1 MKNVYLDHAATTYV
15 SSKAIEVMHSV
26 LLNNFGNPSSTHSF
40 GRSGKALVETSRKKI
55 ANTLHVSASEII
67 FTSGGTEANNF
78 VLQGAV
84 HSLGV
89 KRIITSAIEH
99 HAVLTTIAYLKTQF
113 GVAVE
118 YVKLKD
124 DGVIDLE
131 NLEELLQQSHSK
143 TLVSLMHINNETGVM
158 LPLKKVSD
166 LCKNYQA
173 LFHSDTVQTI
183 GHFNLDLQ
191 DVSVDFITASAHKF
205 HGPKGVGFVFVRK
218 NIVIQPLLYGG
229 EQERGSRAGTEAV
242 HQIAGMAEAF
252 TAMYNSI
259 EANEEQLQTV
269 KQYFVS
275 ELKLAI
281 PEIAFN
287 ANSDRVEGVTPT
299 VLNVRFPF
307 NATKGSTLLFQL
319 DLQGIAC
326 SAGSACQSGSNQIS
340 HVLKAILSEEELKQ
354 PSLRFSFAETT
365 TKEEIDY
372 VVGVLAHIANN

>member
-173 LFHSDTVQTI
+173 
-183 GHFNLDLQ
+183 
-191 DVSVDFITASAHKF
+191 
-205 HGPKGVGFVFVRK
+205 
-218 NIVIQPLLYGG
+218 
-229 EQERGSRAGTEAV
+229 
-242 HQIAGMAEAF
+242 
-252 TAMYNSI
+252 
-259 EANEEQLQTV
+259 
-269 KQYFVS
+269 
-275 ELKLAI
+275 
-281 PEIAFN
+281 
-287 ANSDRVEGVTPT
+287 
-299 VLNVRFPF
+299 
-307 NATKGSTLLFQL
+307 
-319 DLQGIAC
+319 
-326 SAGSACQSGSNQIS
+326 
-340 HVLKAILSEEELKQ
+340 
-354 PSLRFSFAETT
+354 
-365 TKEEIDY
+365 
-372 VVGVLAHIANN
+372 